1 MVGNPKAKGI
11 ALLSG
16 SGGCGRTTAALNLAA
31 FLARKGEKILLFDM
45 CFGWGGLNS
54 HIDNAPSY
62 ETLLESD
69 EPDTLAF
76 TNPSGFDLL
85 TCTPP
90 DFLNPSDDELKK
102 IAWMAY
108 YLGFKY
114 HNIIFDPP
122 SGGHPLALLSAGL
135 SESVYL
141 ISRPEAASVASSYC
155 LLKSLQA
162 EGIYSR
168 VRAAFSFVESPEH
181 SASLK
186 TRFDL
191 LTRQFLNI
199 QLDDGGFIY
208 RQNNNLDDDFSLTEV
223 NERTIASI
231 TNLNLGRQAAFQNA
245 THFEAKR
252 VAVPKGNQERR

>member
-16 SGGCGRTTAALNLAA
+16 SGGCGRTTVALNLAA
-31 FLARKGEKILLFDM
+31 FLASKGEKILLFDM

-54 HIDNAPSY
+54 LIDNAPLY
-62 ETLLESD
+62 ESLLESD
-69 EPDTLAF
+69 EPETLAF
-76 TNPSGFDLL
+76 ATSSGFDLL

-90 DFLNPSDDELKK
+90 DFLNPGEDELKK

-141 ISRPEAASVASSYC
+141 ISRPEAASVASSYS

-168 VRAAFSFVESPEH
+168 VKAAFSFVESPEH
-181 SASLK
+181 AASLK

-191 LTRQFLNI
+191 LTRQFLNF

-208 RQNNNLDDDFSLTEV
+208 RHNNNIDDDFSMNEI
-223 NERTIASI
+223 NERTIALI
-231 TNLNLGRQAAFQNA
+231 TNLNLGRQPSLQNV
-245 THFEAKR
+245 THLEAR
-252 VAVPKGNQERR
+252 RLAVPKGNQERR

>member
-16 SGGCGRTTAALNLAA
+16 SGGCGRTCAALNLAA

-54 HIDNAPSY
+54 LMDKAPSY
-62 ETLLESD
+62 ESLLECD
-69 EPDTLAF
+69 EPETLAF
-76 TNPSGFDLL
+76 AHASGFDLL
-85 TCTPP
+85 TCTTP
-90 DFLNPSDDELKK
+90 DFLNPGEDELKK

-122 SGGHPLALLSAGL
+122 SGGHPLALLAAGL

-168 VRAAFSFVESPEH
+168 VKAAFSFVESPEH
-181 SASLK
+181 AASLK

-208 RQNNNLDDDFSLTEV
+208 GQNNNIDDDFSLTEI
-223 NERTIASI
+223 NERTLASI
-231 TNLNLGRQAAFQNA
+231 TNLILGKQPSLQNA
-245 THFEAKR
+245 THFEAR
-252 VAVPKGNQERR
+252 RMAVPKGNQERR